1 MSTIPVNRQETRA
14 TEDLLVAARGG
25 CGEALG
31 ILLQSFRTYLLVIGE
46 RELRADLRVK
56 VSPSDLVQETFAEGQ
71 RVLHGFSGTS
81 APELKAWLRAI
92 LLNKVA
98 TARRRYLTT
107 EARKLSR
114 EEQSPDRSSI
124 HGETDRPVDEETP
137 SKQAMRQEDAHTVR
151 EAIARLPEHYRQ
163 VIQLRNFDVLP
174 FAQIALIMQRP
185 EQSLRALWIR
195 AMQRL
200 KEELNGYGSR
210 E

>member
-81 APELKAWLRAI
+81 AAELKAWLRAI

-98 TARRRYLTT
+98 TARRRYLTA

-114 EEQSPDRSSI
+114 EERSPDRSSI
-124 HGETDRPVDEETP
+124 QGETDRPVDEETP

-151 EAIARLPEHYRQ
+151 AAIARLPEHYRQ

-200 KEELNGYGSR
+200 KEELNGYDSR

>member
-1 MSTIPVNRQETRA
+1 MSTLPVRRQETRA
-14 TEDLLVAARGG
+14 TEELLAAARGG

-31 ILLQSFRTYLLVIGE
+31 TLLQSFRTYLVVIGE

-71 RVLHGFSGTS
+71 RCLHGFAGTS
-81 APELKAWLRAI
+81 TQEFQAWLRAI
-92 LLNKVA
+92 LLNRLA
-98 TARRRYLTT
+98 AARKRYLIA
-107 EARKLSR
+107 EARQLSR
-114 EEQSPDRSSI
+114 EDPSPDRSTI
-124 HGETDRPVDEETP
+124 DGETDRPVDEETP
-137 SKQAMRQEDAHTVR
+137 SKHAMRQEDAHTVR
-151 EAIARLPEHYRQ
+151 QAIAQLPEHYRQ

-185 EQSLRALWIR
+185 EQNLRALWIR

-200 KEELNGYGSR
+200 KEELNGFDAP